1 MARAS
6 HRRKILVWPGGNE
19 IGLEIWKSLKDCK
32 EVELYSAGTTASSH
46 APYVYE
52 RHLVLPD
59 VFSDGWIEAV
69 AKTVRGLGIDYIYPA
84 HDYVGEALA
93 RHRSEI
99 PAAVIAPPIE
109 VFDICGSKRAT
120 HRRFH
125 GKLPMPRLLDPGAEF
140 AFPVFVKPDR
150 GYGSRGAR
158 RADDPQMLQAL
169 LRQRS
174 DLLVFEHLPGREFT
188 IDCFSDRERGL
199 LFAGGRERQRVRMG
213 TSVHAVGVADALNR
227 EFAAM
232 AEVIAAELPLR
243 GPWFFQVKEDRD
255 GSFRLLEINARI
267 AGTMAYHRVLGV
279 NFALLGI
286 FEEERL
292 PLGILVNPIALEM
305 DRALTNRF
313 RTNLAYERIYLD
325 LDDSLIRR
333 GRLNIEMVKFLHQ
346 SRERGRSIT
355 LLTKSLVDPVPVLRS
370 HRIETLFD
378 EIRWIAEADS
388 KADHIDPAGAIFIDD
403 SFSQRREVAER
414 HGIPTFDPS
423 MLEMLIDDR
432 M

>member
-1 MARAS
+1 
-6 HRRKILVWPGGNE
+6 
-19 IGLEIWKSLKDCK
+19 
-32 EVELYSAGTTASSH
+32 
-46 APYVYE
+46 
-52 RHLVLPD
+52 
-59 VFSDGWIEAV
+59 
-69 AKTVRGLGIDYIYPA
+69 
-84 HDYVGEALA
+84 
-93 RHRSEI
+93 
-99 PAAVIAPPIE
+99 
-109 VFDICGSKRAT
+109 
-120 HRRFH
+120 
-125 GKLPMPRLLDPGAEF
+125 
-140 AFPVFVKPDR
+140 
-150 GYGSRGAR
+150 
-158 RADDPQMLQAL
+158 
-169 LRQRS
+169 
-174 DLLVFEHLPGREFT
+174 
-188 IDCFSDRERGL
+188 
-199 LFAGGRERQRVRMG
+199 
-213 TSVHAVGVADALNR
+213 
-227 EFAAM
+227 M

-255 GSFRLLEINARI
+255 GTFRLLEINARI

-346 SRERGRSIT
+346 SRERGRTIT
-355 LLTKSLVDPVPVLRS
+355 LLTKSLVDPVPVLKS

-378 EIRWIAEADS
+378 EIRWIGEADS